1 MHPKDITHFC
11 VLWIMT
17 IKLPNYL
24 RMHRR
29 RHGLSQAELASL
41 IGGQSG
47 TRVSRYERG
56 SRLPSLETALAF
68 EAIFKT
74 SVHELFAGVGE
85 RVELRV
91 CEQAKLLLD
100 RVERLQPTPEVE
112 YKKKSIGRIVSP
124 YVPLFQ
130 EVHTNK
136 GRALES
142 RVIALDPTSHGFGF
156 VVFEG
161 GTRLV
166 DWGHAHAR
174 PCTNEKCL
182 EMVAKLFAYYFPR
195 LVVMEDW
202 DSKES
207 RRGARVRKLFTQIVE
222 FTEASHAKVTRFS
235 QKDIQR
241 AFSTDGSPTKY
252 EIAQMIAL
260 EFPELSFRLPPPRKI
275 WMSED
280 ERMSIFDA
288 VALAL
293 TFFQTREEV

>member
-1 MHPKDITHFC
+1 
-11 VLWIMT
+11 MT
-17 IKLPNYL
+17 NKLPNYL

-29 RHGLSQAELASL
+29 RHGLSQAELASI

-74 SVHELFAGVGE
+74 PVHELFAGVCE
-85 RVELRV
+85 HVELRV

-100 RVERLQPTPEVE
+100 RVERLQPTLEVE

-124 YVPLFQ
+124 YVPSFQ
-130 EVHTNK
+130 VVRTHGSN
-136 GRALES
+136 ES
-142 RVIALDPTSHGFGF
+142 GTRVIALDPTSHGFGF

-182 EMVAKLFAYYFPR
+182 EMVAKLFVYYLPHV
-195 LVVMEDW
+195 VVMEDW
-202 DSKES
+202 DRKES
-207 RRGARVRKLFTQIVE
+207 RRGTRVRKLFTQIVG
-222 FTEASHAKVTRFS
+222 FTEASNARVARYS
-235 QKDIQR
+235 QKDIQK

-260 EFPELSFRLPPPRKI
+260 EFPELSYRLPPPRKI

-288 VALAL
+288 AALAL
-293 TFFQTREEV
+293 TFFQTRGEV